1 MRLARLIIL
10 TRPAIIFCALV
21 FLLSSCCPQ
30 ARRGLDRGFKPELTL
45 EGTGGTYFLQDAARQ
60 KVAVF
65 KPQDEEP
72 FAPNNP
78 RWGSVNVWGCRMREG
93 PDGEARERC
102 PTPIS
107 LPGAFLEVALV
118 FCCSLVPVS

>member
-1 MRLARLIIL
+1 MK
-10 TRPAIIFCALV
+10 
-21 FLLSSCCPQ
+21 
-30 ARRGLDRGFKPELTL
+30 RGLDRGFKPELTL

-78 RWGSVNVWGCRMREG
+78 RCVGVCVCFFLDNTCVFFLCRGVCVEVG
-93 PDGEARERC
+93 PLLLQLVQLH
-102 PTPIS
+102 S
-107 LPGAFLEVALV
+107 LNSLETVGVL
-118 FCCSLVPVS
+118 LRLL

>member
-1 MRLARLIIL
+1 MIVV
-10 TRPAIIFCALV
+10 V
-21 FLLSSCCPQ
+21 FLVQGGGEGFCILFSFFPLCVCSVRLNSRLLFVCCAPCDIDQ

-45 EGTGGTYFLQDAARQ
+45 EGTGGTYFLHDATRQ

-78 RWGSVNVWGCRMREG
+78 R
-93 PDGEARERC
+93 
-102 PTPIS
+102 
-107 LPGAFLEVALV
+107 
-118 FCCSLVPVS
+118 

>member
-1 MRLARLIIL
+1 MTAP
-10 TRPAIIFCALV
+10 RPPPLRHV
-21 FLLSSCCPQ
+21 SCGTMGRTPVLHAYMAQ
-30 ARRGLDRGFKPELTL
+30 AKRGLDRGFKPELTL

-78 RWGSVNVWGCRMREG
+78 RYIGFGV
-93 PDGEARERC
+93 
-102 PTPIS
+102 
-107 LPGAFLEVALV
+107 
-118 FCCSLVPVS
+118 

>member
-1 MRLARLIIL
+1 MGRTPVLHAYM
-10 TRPAIIFCALV
+10 A
-21 FLLSSCCPQ
+21 Q
-30 ARRGLDRGFKPELTL
+30 AKRGLDRGFKPELTL

-78 RWGSVNVWGCRMREG
+78 R
-93 PDGEARERC
+93 
-102 PTPIS
+102 
-107 LPGAFLEVALV
+107 
-118 FCCSLVPVS
+118 

>member
-1 MRLARLIIL
+1 
-10 TRPAIIFCALV
+10 
-21 FLLSSCCPQ
+21 Q

-78 RWGSVNVWGCRMREG
+78 RWTCLAMPCLALHCPWFALGCRGGMGGGAVSMRPG
-93 PDGEARERC
+93 IDAGESYVR
-102 PTPIS
+102 
-107 LPGAFLEVALV
+107 EVAAYIL
-118 FCCSLVPVS
+118 

>member
-1 MRLARLIIL
+1 MLCLAVFSFYILFFELFFFCLDRLDRLCSFFVQ
-10 TRPAIIFCALV
+10 RPTGRVLFRPNSRRAQKWKEPK
-21 FLLSSCCPQ
+21 SSSSVKRTITPPPPRLPPTQ

-78 RWGSVNVWGCRMREG
+78 R
-93 PDGEARERC
+93 
-102 PTPIS
+102 
-107 LPGAFLEVALV
+107 
-118 FCCSLVPVS
+118 

>member
-1 MRLARLIIL
+1 M
-10 TRPAIIFCALV
+10 
-21 FLLSSCCPQ
+21 
-30 ARRGLDRGFKPELTL
+30 RGLDRGFKPELTL

-78 RWGSVNVWGCRMREG
+78 REAMQGGLGGGTVSMRPG
-93 PDGEARERC
+93 IDAGESYLR
-102 PTPIS
+102 
-107 LPGAFLEVALV
+107 EVAAYILV
-118 FCCSLVPVS
+118 RTGEG